1 MRLVCR
7 RVPPSTQA
15 TAASTMSDACNLLDE
30 IPKRYNL
37 IADEL
42 VVVYCIDE
50 LIVVNCIV

>member
-1 MRLVCR
+1 M
-7 RVPPSTQA
+7 QA
-15 TAASTMSDACNLLDE
+15 TAASTVSDACKLLDE
-30 IPKRYNL
+30 MPKRYNL